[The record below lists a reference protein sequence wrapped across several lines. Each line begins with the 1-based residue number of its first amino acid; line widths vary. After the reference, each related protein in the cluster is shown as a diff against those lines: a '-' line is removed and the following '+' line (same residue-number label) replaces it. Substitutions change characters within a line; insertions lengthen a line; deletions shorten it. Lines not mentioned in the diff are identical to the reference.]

1 MILVVGPGAVG
12 SFLAWTLA
20 TGGAE
25 VTLLGRSGVPLAR
38 RPLACVDPNGS
49 SRTIQVSRVG
59 TVGDVVAEPDLV
71 ILAVRMTDL
80 AGALEV
86 VEHWPR
92 ATVLAVENGIGA
104 DELVAERRSAG
115 GIVAGSLTTSIE
127 LDGETVRRR
136 SRGGIALAAVR
147 GPVDAQIASLAA
159 RLEAGGL
166 RVVETADSAAMRWSK
181 LLVNLLANATSAIL
195 DVDPGEVYRDR
206 SLFALERRQLR
217 EALEV
222 MRRLGIR
229 PIRLPGADA
238 RLLAASARLPDA
250 VVRPVLG
257 RIVAGGRGGKDPSLW
272 RHVRSGRPRTEAA
285 WLNGSVDRAART
297 IGFRAPLNARLA
309 ELVDEVAAD
318 PDRRNWFRARPDRL
332 IDELPLER

>member
-20 TGGAE
+20 SGGAD
-25 VTLLGRSGVPLAR
+25 VTLLGRSGSPAAR

-49 SRTIQVSRVG
+49 SRTVQVDRAG
-59 TVGDVVAEPDLV
+59 APGDVAAEPDLV
-71 ILAVRMTDL
+71 ILAVRMADL
-80 AGALEV
+80 AGALDV
-86 VEHWPR
+86 VERWPK

-104 DELVAERRSAG
+104 DELVVERRPVG
-115 GIVAGSLTTSIE
+115 GLIAGSLTTSVE

-147 GPVDAQIASLAA
+147 GPIDAQIASLAA

-166 RVVETADSAAMRWSK
+166 RVVETADAVAMRWSK

-195 DVDPGEVYRDR
+195 DVDPGDVYRDR
-206 SLFALERRQLR
+206 SLFAIERRQLR

-222 MRRLGIR
+222 MRRLGVR

-238 RLLAASARLPDA
+238 RLLAASARLPDGL
-250 VVRPVLG
+250 VRPVLG
-257 RIVAGGRGGKDPSLW
+257 RIVAGGRGGKDPSLR
-272 RHVRSGRPRTEAA
+272 RHVRSGRPPTEAA

-297 IGFRAPLNARLA
+297 IGYRAPLNARLA

-318 PDRRNWFRARPDRL
+318 AQRRTWFRARPDRL
-332 IDELPLER
+332 LAELPR

>member
-20 TGGAE
+20 TGGAD
-25 VTLLGRSGVPLAR
+25 VTLLGRSGAPSAR
-38 RPLACVDPNGS
+38 RPLACVDLNGS
-49 SRTIQVSRVG
+49 SRTVQVDRAG
-59 TVGDVVAEPDLV
+59 APGDVAAEPDLV
-71 ILAVRMTDL
+71 ILAVRMADL
-80 AGALEV
+80 AGALDV
-86 VEHWPR
+86 VERWPK
-92 ATVLAVENGIGA
+92 AAVLAVENGIGA
-104 DELVAERRSAG
+104 DELVVERRPVG
-115 GIVAGSLTTSIE
+115 GLIAGSLTTSVE

-166 RVVETADSAAMRWSK
+166 RVVETADAAGMRWSK

-195 DVDPGEVYRDR
+195 DVDPSDVYRDR
-206 SLFALERRQLR
+206 SLFAIERRQLR

-229 PIRLPGADA
+229 PIRLPGADT
-238 RLLAASARLPDA
+238 RLLAASARLPDGLM
-250 VVRPVLG
+250 RPVLG
-257 RIVAGGRGGKDPSLW
+257 RIVAGGRGGKDPSLR
-272 RHVRSGRPRTEAA
+272 RHVRSGRPPTEAA

-297 IGFRAPLNARLA
+297 IGYRAPLNARLA

-318 PDRRNWFRARPDRL
+318 PARRTWFRARPDRL
-332 IDELPLER
+332 LAELPR